1 MRKLQTFLAVVLS
14 VIFCVSAVA
23 LERQPNSIYRARREA
38 LANKTNG
45 GAVLLFAPTE
55 GEGGNAIYGFRQ
67 EDNFYYLTGLT
78 APGAGLMIVPALK
91 PTDSTQSPRP
101 YVEVLFLPGRNL
113 SQEKWT
119 GPKLDAKSPEIR
131 DRTGF
136 EHVAQ
141 LDAARDELIRS
152 LPSTRTVV
160 YTELGPTA
168 ASTGPI
174 EWLRRANAFPLGAS
188 FQELRPVI
196 GNLRITKDAGEAELI
211 RKASEASAAGHA
223 AAIRFIKPGVGEN
236 EVSALM
242 QYEFMK
248 RGCERPAYAPIVGSG
263 FNSTV
268 LHYSQNSNTI
278 KDGDL
283 VVMDVAGEYSMYAS
297 DITRTVPANGRFT
310 PRQREIYEIVLG
322 AQNAAIQ
329 AFKSGVSTIGRMGDH
344 SLHKIASDYINTHG
358 KDLHGQPLGP
368 YFIHGL
374 GHYVGLNVHDP
385 GDTAIP
391 LGPGAVFTL
400 EPGIYIPEEKIG
412 VRIEDIFWVND
423 KGELVRLSKGLPNTA
438 DEVEKLMN
446 SSR

>member
-1 MRKLQTFLAVVLS
+1 ML
-14 VIFCVSAVA
+14 
-23 LERQPNSIYRARREA
+23 
-38 LANKTNG
+38 
-45 GAVLLFAPTE
+45 
-55 GEGGNAIYGFRQ
+55 
-67 EDNFYYLTGLT
+67 
-78 APGAGLMIVPALK
+78 IVPASK
-91 PTDSTQSPRP
+91 PTDAAQSPRP
-101 YVEVLFLPGRNL
+101 YVEILFLPGRNL

-141 LDAARDELIRS
+141 LDAARDELVRT
-152 LPSTRTVV
+152 LPSPRTVI
-160 YTELGPTA
+160 YSELGPAA
-168 ASTGPI
+168 ASNGPL
-174 EWLRRANAFPLGAS
+174 EWLRRANAFPLGTS

-196 GNLRITKDAGEAELI
+196 GNLRITKDAGEADLI
-211 RKASEASAAGHA
+211 RKASEASAAGHM
-223 AAIRFIKPGVGEN
+223 AAIRFIKPGVSEQ

-248 RGCERPAYAPIVGSG
+248 RGCERPAYAPIVGAG
-263 FNSTV
+263 FYSTV

-297 DITRTVPANGRFT
+297 DITRTVPANGHFT

-329 AFKSGVSTIGRMGDH
+329 AFKSGVSTIGRTGDN
-344 SLHKIASDYINTHG
+344 SLQKIAADYINTHG

-391 LGPGAVFTL
+391 LGPGAVFTI

-412 VRIEDIFWVND
+412 VRIEDIFLVND
-423 KGELVRLSKGLPNTA
+423 KGELVRLSKGLPSTA

-446 SSR
+446 SAR